1 MSTLDEKSLYDQ
13 QEERILEKSDAFIE
27 LLTKRG
33 ILGDIEIEN
42 EKIRQAQQE
51 RRKQAYHN
59 TQMLLKNYRHI
70 IWQAECEASRIA
82 DELDLPLQNL
92 DAILSRIDAE
102 IGMGNR
108 RIEAKLESL
117 SKLRILIDRVNEAL
131 TLLRRK
137 PENGEKLYDL
147 IYMTYISP
155 EKLDQ
160 NDILYRLDLS
170 RRHFYRLREQAI
182 TVLSIRL
189 WAAPTSELDIWLDL
203 LTLFDKGL

>member
-108 RIEAKLESL
+108 RMEAKLESL
-117 SKLRILIDRVNEAL
+117 SKFRVLIDRVNEAL
-131 TLLRRK
+131 TLLRKK
-137 PENGEKLYDL
+137 PENGEKLYEL

-155 EKLDQ
+155 DKLEQ

-189 WAAPTSELDIWLDL
+189 WAAPTSELDVWLDL
-203 LTLFDKGL
+203 LTLFDKGV

>member
-13 QEERILEKSDAFIE
+13 QEEHILEKSDAFIE

-33 ILGDIEIEN
+33 ILGDVEIDN
-42 EKIRQAQQE
+42 EKVRQAQQE
-51 RRKQAYHN
+51 RRKLAYHN

-82 DELDLPLQNL
+82 DELNLPLQNL

-108 RIEAKLESL
+108 RMEAKLESL
-117 SKLRILIDRVNEAL
+117 SKFRVLIDRVNEAL
-131 TLLRRK
+131 TLLRKK
-137 PENGEKLYDL
+137 PENGEKLYEL
-147 IYMTYISP
+147 IYMAYISP
-155 EKLDQ
+155 DKLDQ

-189 WAAPTSELDIWLDL
+189 WAAPTSELDVWLDL
-203 LTLFDKGL
+203 LTLFDKGI

>member
-13 QEERILEKSDAFIE
+13 QEEHILEKSDAFIE

-33 ILGDIEIEN
+33 ILGDVEIDN
-42 EKIRQAQQE
+42 EKVRQAQQE
-51 RRKQAYHN
+51 RRKLAYHN

-82 DELDLPLQNL
+82 DELNLPLQNL

-108 RIEAKLESL
+108 RMEAKLESL
-117 SKLRILIDRVNEAL
+117 SKFRVLIDRVNEAL
-131 TLLRRK
+131 TLLRKK
-137 PENGEKLYDL
+137 PENGEKLYEL

-155 EKLDQ
+155 DKLDQ

-189 WAAPTSELDIWLDL
+189 WAAPTSELDVWLDL
-203 LTLFDKGL
+203 LTLFDKGI

>member
-108 RIEAKLESL
+108 RMEAKLESL
-117 SKLRILIDRVNEAL
+117 SKFRVLIDRVNEAL
-131 TLLRRK
+131 TLLRKK
-137 PENGEKLYDL
+137 PENGEKLYEL

-155 EKLDQ
+155 DKLEQ

-189 WAAPTSELDIWLDL
+189 WAAPTSELDVWLDL

>member
-13 QEERILEKSDAFIE
+13 QEEHILEKSDAFIE

-33 ILGDIEIEN
+33 ILGDVEIDN
-42 EKIRQAQQE
+42 EKVRQAQQE
-51 RRKQAYHN
+51 RRKLAYHN

-82 DELDLPLQNL
+82 DELNLPLQNL

-108 RIEAKLESL
+108 RMEAKLESL
-117 SKLRILIDRVNEAL
+117 SKFRILIDRVNEAL
-131 TLLRRK
+131 TLLRKK
-137 PENGEKLYDL
+137 PENGEKLYEL
-147 IYMTYISP
+147 IYMAYISP
-155 EKLDQ
+155 DKLDQ

-189 WAAPTSELDIWLDL
+189 WAAPTSELDVWLDL
-203 LTLFDKGL
+203 LTLFDKGI

>member
-13 QEERILEKSDAFIE
+13 QEEHILEKSDAFIE

-33 ILGDIEIEN
+33 ILGDVEINN
-42 EKIRQAQQE
+42 EKVRQAQQE
-51 RRKQAYHN
+51 RRKLAYHN

-70 IWQAECEASRIA
+70 IWQAECEASRVA
-82 DELDLPLQNL
+82 DELNLPLQNL

-108 RIEAKLESL
+108 KMEAKLESL
-117 SKLRILIDRVNEAL
+117 SKFRVLIDRVNEAL
-131 TLLRRK
+131 TLLRKK
-137 PENGEKLYDL
+137 PENGEKLYEL

-155 EKLDQ
+155 DKLEQ

-189 WAAPTSELDIWLDL
+189 WAAPTSELDVWLDL
-203 LTLFDKGL
+203 LTLFDKGR

>member
-13 QEERILEKSDAFIE
+13 QEEHILEKSDAFIE

-33 ILGDIEIEN
+33 ILGDVEIDN
-42 EKIRQAQQE
+42 EKVRQAQQE
-51 RRKQAYHN
+51 RRKLAYHN

-70 IWQAECEASRIA
+70 IWQAECEASRVA
-82 DELDLPLQNL
+82 DELNLPLQNL

-108 RIEAKLESL
+108 RMEAKLESL
-117 SKLRILIDRVNEAL
+117 SKFRVLIDRVNEAL
-131 TLLRRK
+131 TLLRKK
-137 PENGEKLYDL
+137 PENGEKLYEL

-155 EKLDQ
+155 DKLEQ

-189 WAAPTSELDIWLDL
+189 WAAPTSELDVWLDL
-203 LTLFDKGL
+203 LTLFDKGR

>member
-13 QEERILEKSDAFIE
+13 QEEHILEKSDAFIE

-33 ILGDIEIEN
+33 ILGDVEIGN
-42 EKIRQAQQE
+42 EKVRQAQQE
-51 RRKQAYHN
+51 RRKLAYHN

-82 DELDLPLQNL
+82 DELNLPLQNL

-108 RIEAKLESL
+108 RMEAKLESL
-117 SKLRILIDRVNEAL
+117 SKFRVLIDRVNEAL
-131 TLLRRK
+131 TLLRKK

-155 EKLDQ
+155 DKLDQ

-189 WAAPTSELDIWLDL
+189 WAAPTSELDVWLDL
-203 LTLFDKGL
+203 LTLFDKGI

>member
-13 QEERILEKSDAFIE
+13 QEEHILEKSDAFIE

-33 ILGDIEIEN
+33 ILGDVEIDN
-42 EKIRQAQQE
+42 EKVRQAQQE
-51 RRKQAYHN
+51 RRKLAYHN

-82 DELDLPLQNL
+82 DELNLPLQNL

-108 RIEAKLESL
+108 RMEAKLESL
-117 SKLRILIDRVNEAL
+117 SKFRVLIDRVNEAL
-131 TLLRRK
+131 TLLRKK

-155 EKLDQ
+155 DKLDQ

-189 WAAPTSELDIWLDL
+189 WAAPTSELDVWLDL
-203 LTLFDKGL
+203 LTLFDKGI